1 MPALGRGRRGLHPR
15 WPAADDEHAAAY
27 GGLRWAFGEPALAP
41 CARVLDAGDR
51 GAGVEMPDA
60 GLVAAYAGA
69 DVVQASA
76 TRLFGHVRVGDHRA
90 SHPAKVGEA
99 GGEHLLG
106 DLRLVGERAAFP
118 LRRLLA
124 PRYAIER
131 FALVGDAAHVVH
143 PLAGQGVNLGFL
155 DAASLAERLADARRQ
170 GEDPGALRV
179 LRSYERWRKGD
190 NQAASAA
197 FDGINRFLSF
207 GRGGSSAV
215 LQRGM
220 GWLDGLPL
228 AKRWLIA
235 RALGLSGELPE
246 AARRRPG

>member
-1 MPALGRGRRGLHPR
+1 MARIAIIGGGGMGEALL
-15 WPAADDEHAAAY
+15 
-27 GGLRWAFGEPALAP
+27 
-41 CARVLDAGDR
+41 
-51 GAGVEMPDA
+51 A
-60 GLVAAYAGA
+60 GLLRAGRQVK
-69 DVVQASA
+69 DLVV
-76 TRLFGHVRVGDHRA
+76 
-90 SHPAKVGEA
+90 
-99 GGEHLLG
+99 
-106 DLRLVGERAAFP
+106 
-118 LRRLLA
+118 
-124 PRYAIER
+124 
-131 FALVGDAAHVVH
+131 
-143 PLAGQGVNLGFL
+143 
-155 DAASLAERLADARRQ
+155 AERLADARRQ